1 MNLIGSQKAK
11 IPSWRKMCGVFSI
24 AGFAV
29 AATFVF
35 EGCEAGSYGYGSGGG
50 YYGPGPYYGYDGDD
64 LYGYGGAL
72 FVGGTRHGEHF
83 GGHHMIGSGVA
94 RGGGFGRGGGGFGG
108 GHGGGGRGR

>member
-11 IPSWRKMCGVFSI
+11 LPSWRKMCRVFSI
-24 AGFAV
+24 AGLAV
-29 AATFVF
+29 GASFVF
-35 EGCEAGSYGYGSGGG
+35 EGCGNTGSYGYGDGG
-50 YYGPGPYYGYDGDD
+50 YYGDD
-64 LYGYGGAL
+64 LYGYGEGL

-108 GHGGGGRGR
+108 GHGGGGGRGR